1 MLSLFFFMFNFAW
14 SGILMY
20 VVYLYLLGKLEAM
33 EQGIVKIAVGLVGFS
48 IWATVCFSLAG
59 VLMMKGWENPFA
71 YIAAIFEFFTE
82 AF

>member
-1 MLSLFFFMFNFAW
+1 MLSLFFFAFNFAW
-14 SGILMY
+14 TYFLGY
-20 VVYLYLLGKLEAM
+20 AATLYLKGKLDGM
-33 EQGIVKIAVGLVGFS
+33 EQGIAKQAVVLVGFA
-48 IWATVCFSLAG
+48 IWVTVVASLFG